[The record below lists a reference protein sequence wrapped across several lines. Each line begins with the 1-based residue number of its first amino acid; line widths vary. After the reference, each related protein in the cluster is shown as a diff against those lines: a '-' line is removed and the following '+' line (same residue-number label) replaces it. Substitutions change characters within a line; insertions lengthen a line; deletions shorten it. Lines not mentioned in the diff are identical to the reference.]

1 MEGGYQHSPLD
12 PTDLL
17 AVIIL
22 AFVSM
27 RRLSV
32 KVMEAESYPHVPR
45 REFTQWRE
53 QTLKAHAIV
62 ALACLLKVVVNNAW
76 YFGARGRV
84 SPPVL
89 ASVGIVLFLLWAVA
103 LIVGWYR
110 AARASQRRAELGILP
125 GGAGRTG

>member
-27 RRLSV
+27 RRLTV

-45 REFTQWRE
+45 RDFSQWRE
-53 QTLKAHAIV
+53 QTLKAHAII
-62 ALACLLKVVVNNAW
+62 ALACLLKVAVNNAW

-89 ASVGIVLFLLWAVA
+89 ASVGIALFLLWVVA
-103 LIVGWYR
+103 LVVGWYQ